1 MDLLIHQNPVSFK
14 LEVSK
19 KVEATSFGGCAL
31 IREAISRLGLRDIMK
46 TFGLKKMG
54 YADELILEALI
65 LLMASG
71 GRSLSD
77 WEYLKGE
84 MGFDRMF
91 GEACPSV
98 DTLDRYLLRLRMTVP
113 ERDPDAAIGQ
123 VGYTTLLE
131 DLQRILIRKAWKKI
145 GSPKKMTLD
154 LDAMILET
162 SKSEALYCYEKVK
175 AYQPMNAY
183 SPELGMVLAHE
194 FRDGNV
200 SPREGYRRIIERCR
214 ELLPKVRWIV
224 RSDSAGYNN
233 DFLDWMTG
241 ERIAYVMTVPETEA
255 LEAGLA
261 QNPTWLPLILNG
273 INLGEEI
280 AEILYTPT
288 FKSRKELHKR
298 MNERRYFLL
307 RKTVGQQDLFPVQ
320 QLIVTNDLISSKEK
334 VIKRHRGRCG
344 SVEYFHSQTHQLGMD
359 LLPSGRFKVN
369 CAWYGLGCVT
379 HNLLRLLQH
388 NLFPKDWKNL
398 EITTLRFRFLRSVA
412 LVIKKARQVILRF
425 CENHPIVP
433 IYTQAWER
441 LAILTG

>member
-1 MDLLIHQNPVSFK
+1 MDLLIHQNPVLFK
-14 LEVSK
+14 FEVSK
-19 KVEATSFGGCAL
+19 KMTATSFGGCAL
-31 IREAISRLGLRDIMK
+31 IREAIKRLGLREIMK
-46 TFGLKKMG
+46 SFGLKKMG
-54 YADELILEALI
+54 YADELIIEALI

-91 GEACPSV
+91 GGACPSV
-98 DTLDRYLLRLRMTVP
+98 DTLERYLRRLCVTMP
-113 ERDPDAAIGQ
+113 ERKSEAGQ

-131 DLQRILIRKAWKKI
+131 NLQKVLIQKAWKKI

-162 SKSEALYCYEKVK
+162 NKSEALYCYEKVK

-183 SPELGMVLAHE
+183 CPELGMVLAHE

-200 SPREGYRRIIERCR
+200 SPREGYQRIIERCR
-214 ELLPKVRWIV
+214 KLLPKVRWIV

-261 QNPTWLPLILNG
+261 QNPEWLPLILDN
-273 INLGEEI
+273 INRGEEI

-288 FKSRKELHKR
+288 FRSRKELHKR

-320 QLIVTNDLISSKEK
+320 QLIVTNDLVSSKETI
-334 VIKRHRGRCG
+334 IKRHRGRCG

-359 LLPSGRFKVN
+359 LLPSGSFKVN

-388 NLFPKDWKNL
+388 HLFPKDWKNL
-398 EITTLRFRFLRSVA
+398 EIRTLRFRFLRSVA

-433 IYTQAWER
+433 IYQEAWNQ
-441 LAILTG
+441 LTALTG

>member
-1 MDLLIHQNPVSFK
+1 MDLLIHQNPVAFK
-14 LEVSK
+14 FEISK
-19 KVEATSFGGCAL
+19 KMSATSFAGCAL
-31 IREAISRLGLRDIMK
+31 IREAIKRLGLRDIMK
-46 TFGLKKMG
+46 SFSLKKMG
-54 YADELILEALI
+54 YADEVICEALI

-71 GRSLSD
+71 GRCLSD

-91 GEACPSV
+91 GGACPSV
-98 DTLDRYLLRLRMTVP
+98 DTLERYLRRLYVTAP
-113 ERDPDAAIGQ
+113 ERKSEAGQ

-145 GSPKKMTLD
+145 GSPRKMTLD

-162 SKSEALYCYEKVK
+162 NKADALYCYEKVK

-183 SPELGMVLAHE
+183 CPELGMVLAHE

-200 SPREGYRRIIERCR
+200 SPREGYQRILERCR
-214 ELLPKVRWIV
+214 KLLPKVRWIV

-241 ERIAYVMTVPETEA
+241 ERIAYVMTAPETEA
-255 LEAGLA
+255 LDAGLA
-261 QNPTWLPLILNG
+261 QKPTWLPLIPDG

-288 FKSRKELHKR
+288 FKSREELHKR

-320 QLIVTNDLISSKEK
+320 QLIVTNDLVSSREK
-334 VIKRHRGRCG
+334 IIKKHRGRCG

-359 LLPSGRFKVN
+359 LLPSNSFKVN

-388 NLFPKDWKNL
+388 HLFPKDWKNM
-398 EITTLRFRFLRSVA
+398 EIRTLRFRFLRSVA
-412 LVIKKARQVILRF
+412 MVLQKARRVILRF

-433 IYTQAWER
+433 IYTQAWQR
-441 LAILTG
+441 LDALTG

>member
-1 MDLLIHQNPVSFK
+1 MDLLIHQNPVIFK
-14 LEVSK
+14 FEVSQK
-19 KVEATSFGGCAL
+19 MTATSFGGCTL
-31 IREAISRLGLRDIMK
+31 IREAIKRLGLRDIMK
-46 TFGLKKMG
+46 KFCLKKMG
-54 YADELILEALI
+54 YADEVICEALI

-98 DTLDRYLLRLRMTVP
+98 DTLERYLRRLYMTTP
-113 ERDPDAAIGQ
+113 ERTSNAGQ

-131 DLQRILIRKAWKKI
+131 DLQKILILKAWKKI
-145 GSPKKMTLD
+145 DSPKKMTLD

-162 SKSEALYCYEKVK
+162 NKRDALYCYEKVK

-183 SPELGMVLAHE
+183 CPELGMVLAHE

-200 SPREGYRRIIERCR
+200 SPREGYQRIIERCR
-214 ELLPKVRWIV
+214 KLLPKVRWIV

-233 DFLDWMTG
+233 DFLDWMTK
-241 ERIAYVMTVPETEA
+241 EQIAYVMTVPETEA
-255 LEAGLA
+255 MDAGLL
-261 QNPTWLPLILNG
+261 QNPTWLPLILDD

-280 AEILYTPT
+280 AEILYVPT
-288 FKSRKELHKR
+288 FKSRKQLHKR

-307 RKTVGQQDLFPVQ
+307 RKMVGQQNLFPIQ
-320 QLIVTNDLISSKEK
+320 QLVITNDLGSSKEK
-334 VIKRHRGRCG
+334 IIKKHRGRCG

-359 LLPSGRFKVN
+359 LLPSNDFKVN

-398 EITTLRFRFLRSVA
+398 EIRTLRFRFLRSVA

-425 CENHPIVP
+425 HENHPIVP
-433 IYTQAWER
+433 IYTQAWQR
-441 LAILTG
+441 LDALTG